1 MKNLSHVGSNYYFST
16 TNNMADDR
24 DDLYSL
30 YWSGVSLTPRAVS
43 ESVPV
48 VEAGNRVVDDGVFK
62 GMERN
67 GVVEGVEKNG
77 AELIAGAEE
86 DRSNEEYGGFE
97 FHMPPSGVGFEMS
110 NTTGAEWM
118 QPPGSKRQRLL
129 SGSTEF
135 ASGGSAGDR
144 SMFVF
149 QMVGVEALPQAG
161 MVNKSGADGM
171 GGAPAAP
178 RGSKRKLP
186 PSGSTET
193 ARGGSNGGGGND
205 GSDKGKAKLVSAKEE
220 DGEWWE
226 TVGSPWYPA
235 ADFKRH
241 FHLSRSTF
249 EALCGMVAPAVEKQD
264 TRMRIPIPVRKRV
277 AVVVFLLST
286 GQSLRMIEKRFG
298 IGISTVHKLV
308 REVCAAITDIVLPQ
322 FVVWPDASTAASA
335 AAKFKALTEGIP
347 DVIGAVYTTHIH
359 IKAPEH
365 HVADYY
371 NAGLTR
377 RNKGKTSYSVSLQA
391 SVDADGAITDVCVGH
406 PGAVPDGDVLFKSTL
421 MTRTV
426 DILSQDK
433 RLIGGAGYPLM
444 DWMLVPYSHQNLTH
458 TQHEFNLKVAA
469 ARAVAVDAFQRLKTR
484 WACLQKRCEFK
495 VKNIPAILSA
505 CCALHNFCERCGDEL
520 DHELPRFQLVD
531 DDVVAPNPVSSAA
544 AAQMRDAMAN
554 NLLY

>member
-1 MKNLSHVGSNYYFST
+1 
-16 TNNMADDR
+16 MADDR

-30 YWSGVSLTPRAVS
+30 YWSGVSLTPGAVS

-48 VEAGNRVVDDGVFK
+48 VEAGNRVVADGVFK

-77 AELIAGAEE
+77 AELIAGAAE

-110 NTTGAEWM
+110 NMTGAECM
-118 QPPGSKRQRLL
+118 ELPGSKRQRLL
-129 SGSTEF
+129 SVSREF
-135 ASGGSAGDR
+135 ASGGSAEDR
-144 SMFVF
+144 SMFAF
-149 QMVGVEALPQAG
+149 QMVGVEAPPQAG
-161 MVNKSGADGM
+161 MVNKTGAHRM

-193 ARGGSNGGGGND
+193 ARGGS
-205 GSDKGKAKLVSAKEE
+205 KAKLVSAKEE

-241 FHLSRSTF
+241 FHLSRSSF
-249 EALCGMVAPAVEKQD
+249 EALCGMVARAVEKED
-264 TRMRIPIPVRKRV
+264 TCMRIPIPVHKRV

-286 GQSLRMIEKRFG
+286 GHQSLRMIEKRFG

-308 REVCAAITDIVLPQ
+308 REVCASITDIVLPQ
-322 FVVWPDASTAASA
+322 FVVWPDAATAASA
-335 AAKFKALTEGIP
+335 AAKFKALTGGIP

-391 SVDADGAITDVCVGH
+391 SVDADGAFTDVCVGH

-484 WACLQKRCEFK
+484 WACLHKRCEFK

-505 CCALHNFCERCGDEL
+505 CCALHNFCERRADEL

-544 AAQMRDAMAN
+544 AEQVRDAMAN